1 MAASSDQ
8 PPSRRP
14 GSEDTGS
21 WYRMA
26 GVGFEFAV
34 AIALFGGIGWL
45 LDGWLKTSP
54 WLLIV
59 GVFVG
64 FAAGLG
70 IVIKLAKQMF
80 HD

>member
-8 PPSRRP
+8 PPGKRP
-14 GSEDTGS
+14 ASNDIGS

-26 GVGFEFAV
+26 GVGLEFAV

-45 LDGWLKTSP
+45 LDRWLQTAP

-59 GVFVG
+59 GVFLG

>member
-8 PPSRRP
+8 PPGKRP
-14 GSEDTGS
+14 EPDDTGS
-21 WYRMA
+21 WYRMS
-26 GVGFEFAV
+26 GVGFEFVV

-45 LDGWLKTSP
+45 LDRWLQTAP
-54 WLLIV
+54 WLLIA

-70 IVIKLAKQMF
+70 IVVKLAKQMF

>member
-1 MAASSDQ
+1 
-8 PPSRRP
+8 
-14 GSEDTGS
+14 
-21 WYRMA
+21 MA
-26 GVGFEFAV
+26 GVGLEFAV

-45 LDGWLKTSP
+45 LDRWLQTAP
-54 WLLIV
+54 WLLIL
-59 GVFVG
+59 GVFLG